1 MDGQCRPSV
10 LPEVLGDVVC
20 DTLRTNKDEHLGVLL
35 ADLVEVLDELRPL
48 LKLSTDLDDLGNVVV
63 GGELHGSDVHLN
75 EVLEEILQVVRSA
88 TG

>member
-20 DTLRTNKDEHLGVLL
+20 DTLRADEDEHLGILL

-75 EVLEEILQVVRSA
+75 EVLEEILQVVWSA